1 MWHACKPSGRG
12 AWRPARS
19 LEISHD
25 VGHMVPGT
33 TRRETRDARGA
44 RKMHRPRSHASQLAM
59 STAGCGAQAR
69 GLADD
74 MCAVESARLTARA
87 PGAGP
92 GPFLPGLSRAVCA
105 SPSSTVRVVSAGAR
119 VHRGGPGRGRGVA
132 WMVAGMVVVRICI
145 NDHLTEY
152 RYEGRFKVT
161 TPQIRAQIAQRE
173 HDVASTADG
182 AVSRTGYRRGR
193 TGLRRSAT

>member
-59 STAGCGAQAR
+59 STAGCRAQAR

-87 PGAGP
+87 RDRTPGAGL
-92 GPFLPGLSRAVCA
+92 GRSYLGLVVQSARRRHRQSAL
-105 SPSSTVRVVSAGAR
+105 SPRER
-119 VHRGGPGRGRGVA
+119 VHRGPWTGCGLDG
-132 WMVAGMVVVRICI
+132 
-145 NDHLTEY
+145 
-152 RYEGRFKVT
+152 
-161 TPQIRAQIAQRE
+161 QIRAQIAQRE

>member
-1 MWHACKPSGRG
+1 MWHACKPSVRG

-119 VHRGGPGRGRGVA
+119 VHRGGPWTGCGLDGRRHGRRADLHQRPSDRVP
-132 WMVAGMVVVRICI
+132 VRRPLQGH
-145 NDHLTEY
+145 N
-152 RYEGRFKVT
+152 
-161 TPQIRAQIAQRE
+161 
-173 HDVASTADG
+173 STN
-182 AVSRTGYRRGR
+182 
-193 TGLRRSAT
+193 

>member
-1 MWHACKPSGRG
+1 
-12 AWRPARS
+12 
-19 LEISHD
+19 
-25 VGHMVPGT
+25 
-33 TRRETRDARGA
+33 
-44 RKMHRPRSHASQLAM
+44 MHRPRSHASQLAM
-59 STAGCGAQAR
+59 STAGCRAQAL

-87 PGAGP
+87 RDRTPGAGL
-92 GPFLPGLSRAVCA
+92 GRSYLGLVVPSARRRHRQSAL
-105 SPSSTVRVVSAGAR
+105 SPPAR
-119 VHRGGPGRGRGVA
+119 VCTVAGRGRGVA

>member
-1 MWHACKPSGRG
+1 
-12 AWRPARS
+12 
-19 LEISHD
+19 
-25 VGHMVPGT
+25 
-33 TRRETRDARGA
+33 
-44 RKMHRPRSHASQLAM
+44 MHRPRSHASQLAM

-119 VHRGGPGRGRGVA
+119 VHRAPWRAVDGVWLGWSPA
-132 WMVAGMVVVRICI
+132 WSSCG
-145 NDHLTEY
+145 
-152 RYEGRFKVT
+152 F
-161 TPQIRAQIAQRE
+161 
-173 HDVASTADG
+173 AST
-182 AVSRTGYRRGR
+182 TI
-193 TGLRRSAT
+193 